1 MFLVSECRCG
11 ITGDRLGGT
20 TEILYSFRCAG
31 HLLVD
36 NDRAGWFADV
46 LEQKCERGTHQADQ
60 YAKTKSVNVTE
71 KRTLLL
77 KDVIEN
83 CERFLRRRP
92 VAGVVRKRAL
102 EMRKLLLKVEV
113 ERGHVPNKV
122 GLARLRLTRDQRGDR
137 RDANASAD
145 VAHEIKNAGRV
156 THLFLAERPH
166 GRCGHGHI
174 H

>member
-1 MFLVSECRCG
+1 M
-11 ITGDRLGGT
+11 
-20 TEILYSFRCAG
+20 
-31 HLLVD
+31 
-36 NDRAGWFADV
+36 
-46 LEQKCERGTHQADQ
+46 
-60 YAKTKSVNVTE
+60 
-71 KRTLLL
+71 LL
-77 KDVIEN
+77 KGSVEN

-92 VAGVVRKRAL
+92 IAGVARERAL
-102 EMRKLLLKVEV
+102 DVRELLLKIEIKL
-113 ERGHVPNKV
+113 RHVPDQSC
-122 GLARLRLTRDQRGDR
+122 LARLRVTRDQGRDR

>member
-1 MFLVSECRCG
+1 MR
-11 ITGDRLGGT
+11 
-20 TEILYSFRCAG
+20 YSLFG
-31 HLLVD
+31 LLISMCCD
-36 NDRAGWFADV
+36 GAGWFADF
-46 LEQKCERGTHQADQ
+46 LEQKSERRTNQTDQ
-60 YAKTKSVNVTE
+60 YAETKSVNVTE

-83 CERFLRRRP
+83 CERFLRGRP
-92 VAGVVRKRAL
+92 VAGVARKRRL
-102 EMRKLLLKVEV
+102 ELRKLLLKGEV
-113 ERGHVPNKV
+113 DRRHVPNKV
-122 GLARLRLTRDQRGDR
+122 GLARLRLTRDQRCDR

-145 VAHEIKNAGRV
+145 VAHQIENAGRV